1 MERIWLKSY
10 PEGVPAE
17 IDLSAVGSLGDFIA
31 ESVAKFRD
39 RTAFISMGKA
49 VSYGELDLK
58 SRAFAGY
65 LKNVA
70 GLPRGARVALMMPN
84 LLQYPI
90 AAFGAL
96 RAGYVVVN
104 CNPLVLAARAQAP
117 ACRFRRRGDRRPGEL
132 RRHGREGGRRDGAQI
147 RDRHR
152 RWRSTGRR
160 QGARLSIRWCAT
172 SGAPF
177 PPFICLTPCGSI
189 ARWPWARGARSRTPA
204 VKPDD
209 IAFLQY
215 TGGTTG
221 VPKGAMLT
229 HRNMVA
235 NLRQIHAW
243 IAPAIQ
249 AEGEI
254 FVAALPLYHVFAL
267 QVNGFVP
274 LMIGASNLM
283 IANPR
288 DIPALVKALRG
299 TPFTVIPGVNTLFNA
314 LLNNKDFGKLD
325 FSRMHFAIGGGMAV
339 QRTVAE
345 RWQSTTGK
353 PLIEAYGLTETSPAA
368 IANPLTVD
376 HFTGAIG
383 LPLPSTDIAIRDDD
397 GRDLKVGETGEL
409 CIKGPQVM
417 AGYWNRPDET
427 AMVMTADGFL
437 RTGDIARVDE
447 RGYVYVV
454 DRKKDMINVSG
465 FNVYPNEIEDVAMGH
480 PGVLE
485 AGAVGVPDARTGEA
499 VKLVVVRKDPSADRG
514 RSRRLLPPASDRIQD
529 GRGMSSSGIR
539 CRTPM
544 SARSCAAN
552 CAARTGRLKRVFAH
566 SPPLLPEGA
575 IRESELSLFNSL
587 QRHFRVARDRG
598 FEHERALEGRRKP
611 AHLKLLARPRN
622 GGKSVIAV
630 ELAHDPDDPIDRLE
644 VCSRHRRVHR
654 AVRHEQRLIEAADL
668 KREELGRGLRHAL
681 SEDLPN
687 EIAHPLHRKTLA
699 RGDLGDRNAAIEEA
713 DDPHFALGPVQPRGS
728 SHRGGPAAANKGA
741 GRGFGGIG
749 LRGFADHHE
758 NKHRTKCAVWQ
769 ENVGF
774 PESGPAPRG
783 RRSRR
788 QDRGS
793 GQARGRAQGP
803 DADRSRSRRLLPP
816 PFDRIQNA
824 AACRIPRFA
833 AAHQCRQDPAPR
845 IARRGPAGRGMT
857 RYRNGGVLTPSF

>member
-17 IDLSAVGSLGDFIA
+17 IEASTFGSLGDFLA
-31 ESVAKFRD
+31 ESIGKFRG

-49 VSYGELDLK
+49 ISYGELDLK
-58 SRAFAGY
+58 SRAFASY

-70 GLPRGARVALMMPN
+70 RLPQGARVALMMPN

-104 CNPLVLAARAQAP
+104 CNPLYSPRELTHQLIDSGAEAIVVLENFAGTVEKAIGATAVRVVVVTGAGDQLGGVKGLLVNSVVRHVRRAVPGFRLPQAARFNRALKLGSQQPFTDA
-117 ACRFRRRGDRRPGEL
+117 
-132 RRHGREGGRRDGAQI
+132 HVGA
-147 RDRHR
+147 
-152 RWRSTGRR
+152 
-160 QGARLSIRWCAT
+160 
-172 SGAPF
+172 
-177 PPFICLTPCGSI
+177 
-189 ARWPWARGARSRTPA
+189 
-204 VKPDD
+204 DD

-243 IAPAIQ
+243 VAPAIR

-288 DIPALVKALRG
+288 DVPALVKTLRG

-314 LLNNKDFGKLD
+314 LLNNNDFAKLD

-339 QRTVAE
+339 QRAVAE
-345 RWQSTTGK
+345 RWQSMTGK

-368 IANPLTVD
+368 IVNPLTID
-376 HFTGAIG
+376 HFNGAIG
-383 LPLPSTDIAIRDDD
+383 LPIPSTEIAIRDDD

-427 AMVMTADGFL
+427 AKVMTADGFL

-465 FNVYPNEIEDVAMGH
+465 FNVYPNEIEDVAIGH

-499 VKLVVVRKDPSADRG
+499 VKLVVVRKDMG
-514 RSRRLLPPASDRIQD
+514 L
-529 GRGMSSSGIR
+529 
-539 CRTPM
+539 T
-544 SARSCAAN
+544 
-552 CAARTGRLKRVFAH
+552 
-566 SPPLLPEGA
+566 E
-575 IRESELSLFNSL
+575 
-587 QRHFRVARDRG
+587 
-598 FEHERALEGRRKP
+598 
-611 AHLKLLARPRN
+611 
-622 GGKSVIAV
+622 
-630 ELAHDPDDPIDRLE
+630 
-644 VCSRHRRVHR
+644 
-654 AVRHEQRLIEAADL
+654 ADL
-668 KREELGRGLRHAL
+668 VAYCRKYLTGYKVPRHVEFRDTLPHTNVGKILRRE
-681 SEDLPN
+681 
-687 EIAHPLHRKTLA
+687 
-699 RGDLGDRNAAIEEA
+699 
-713 DDPHFALGPVQPRGS
+713 
-728 SHRGGPAAANKGA
+728 
-741 GRGFGGIG
+741 
-749 LRGFADHHE
+749 LRGE
-758 NKHRTKCAVWQ
+758 ER
-769 ENVGF
+769 
-774 PESGPAPRG
+774 
-783 RRSRR
+783 
-788 QDRGS
+788 
-793 GQARGRAQGP
+793 
-803 DADRSRSRRLLPP
+803 
-816 PFDRIQNA
+816 
-824 AACRIPRFA
+824 
-833 AAHQCRQDPAPR
+833 
-845 IARRGPAGRGMT
+845 PAGG
-857 RYRNGGVLTPSF
+857 